1 VSIDWTARAE
11 AFADE
16 VLFPSADAV
25 DRMDVVPRERLDLVA
40 EGGWYGLSSPSS
52 GIDMGGGRPILEAF
66 AGGCLTTTL
75 VWMQHLGQPP
85 ACAFGA
91 EHLRV
96 WLEPLA
102 SGEIRSTVAYA
113 GLRPDA
119 PLRACQDGDDWV
131 LDGVAPWVSG
141 WGLTTMI
148 HVAAR
153 AEDDDVVWLL
163 ADAPLPGMRAEPHR
177 LLALDASATVTLHFD
192 GVRVGGD
199 RLTSRFP
206 WADWPARDAMG
217 LRTNG
222 SLALGLTARC
232 LRLLGPSALDDE
244 LVRVRAD
251 LDAGDATTYPARRA
265 AACELAVRAAS
276 ALLVAEGSGAVER
289 GRTAE
294 RLYREAALLLVFGSR
309 PAIRSSLLAAFGA
322 G

>member
-1 VSIDWTARAE
+1 MSTLSAE
-11 AFADE
+11 SAQELADE
-16 VLFPSADAV
+16 ILFPTANEIDA
-25 DRMDVVPRERLDLVA
+25 MDVLPRERLDLLA
-40 EGGWYGLSSPSS
+40 DRGWYGLSAPSS
-52 GIDMGGGRPILEAF
+52 GIDIVSGRPIVEAF
-66 AGGCLTTTL
+66 AGGCLTTSL

-119 PLRACQDGDDWV
+119 PLRARQEGDDWV

-153 AEDDDVVWLL
+153 TPEDDVVWLL
-163 ADAPLPGMRAEPHR
+163 ADARVPGMRADRHR
-177 LLALDASATVTLHFD
+177 LLALDASATVTLYFD
-192 GVRVGGD
+192 GVRVAGD

-206 WADWPARDAMG
+206 WAEWPERDAMG

-222 SLALGLTARC
+222 SLALGLAARC
-232 LRLLGPSALDDE
+232 LRLLGPSSLDDE
-244 LVRVRAD
+244 LVTVRED
-251 LDAGDATTYPARRA
+251 LDAGDATTFPAGRA

-276 ALLVAEGSGAVER
+276 TLLVSQGSGSVER
-289 GRTAE
+289 GAHAE
-294 RLYREAALLLVFGSR
+294 RLYREAGMLLVFGSR
-309 PAIRSSLLAAFGA
+309 PSIRGALLTALG
-322 G
+322 